1 MGEYKYCYNC
11 METHEPHLTVCP
23 YCGYDEY
30 ASHNPMYIAPGTILH
45 DRYLVGVLISYNGEG
60 ATYIGYDKVIS
71 CKVLIREYMPI
82 NLCTRVKDKPVISVN
97 YNNLAKYKAFMA
109 EYTELNKTI
118 ARLRGNT
125 NINPTLDMFAENN
138 TTYTVFEYIDGVR
151 LLDFLKDNAGEL
163 SWDQVS
169 KIFPPL
175 FTTISILHNAGLIH
189 RAVSPETIYI
199 NDKGELKLSGFCIS
213 AVRTANAGLEYEL
226 FKGYAAPEQYS
237 ASSSSHQGSWTD
249 VYSICALLY
258 RMLTGCMPTDS
269 RSRLENDDL
278 CEPRMLN
285 GNIPVHVSRVIMEG
299 MNLSGRDRI
308 QTVTELVTRLFEQP
322 AQLRGVYPDNEYS
335 ENGYNDGYYEPQNNG
350 YQDYSGQ
357 PNYDNGGYN
366 NGDYYNDEYY
376 NDDGGYEDQYDD
388 EDEDS
393 YNDGY
398 RYEKVNTVDKIK
410 VPIIIGILLF
420 AVLMIIAVVFL
431 NKFSKKDGDDD
442 LNIFASSSVAD
453 NIVEGTTESETEPT
467 TEDGDGVMFDLK
479 GKFYESIKEKYKEY
493 FILEAD
499 YQYNDEFEADQI
511 FDQSVQPGEPFNT
524 GDKIIVKVSKGKSVS
539 IIPEYGDITPS
550 QYESELKKAGIS
562 SYSFV
567 ELTAASS
574 GTPNTVLQLQVDGV
588 TVEPGSSFN
597 NAEGKHLV
605 IYYLSPDAV
614 IATAAPSTEA
624 PTEAQTNAPTE
635 ASTEAPTEAQTNNEQ
650 TDNQDGAQQGNSP
663 EYG

>member
-1 MGEYKYCYNC
+1 MQNTKRSW
-11 METHEPHLTVCP
+11 L
-23 YCGYDEY
+23 
-30 ASHNPMYIAPGTILH
+30 
-45 DRYLVGVLISYNGEG
+45 
-60 ATYIGYDKVIS
+60 
-71 CKVLIREYMPI
+71 
-82 NLCTRVKDKPVISVN
+82 NLSTSP
-97 YNNLAKYKAFMA
+97 
-109 EYTELNKTI
+109 
-118 ARLRGNT
+118 
-125 NINPTLDMFAENN
+125 
-138 TTYTVFEYIDGVR
+138 VFEYIDGVR

-322 AQLRGVYPDNEYS
+322 AQLRGVYPDNENS
-335 ENGYNDGYYEPQNNG
+335 ENGYENG
-350 YQDYSGQ
+350 FSHEG
-357 PNYDNGGYN
+357 
-366 NGDYYNDEYY
+366 YY

-453 NIVEGTTESETEPT
+453 NNVEGTTESETEPT